1 MKKYIIVTL
10 RQCKNPRMLAYGIDL
25 CVVQEYRIW
34 EKVDGCGW
42 APYFTPYINYED
54 TVVHDA
60 TLNCPVPFFDSYEDA
75 QKYFTEHFEELRSK
89 IEGIRY
95 KKLFTRVTTIEKL
108 ENFRKIARNGKPYSF
123 FKNNQEDNKYLD
135 EVLGPRLI

>member
-10 RQCKNPRMLAYGIDL
+10 RECKNPRMLAYGTDL

-42 APYFTPYINYED
+42 APHFKPYISENTMIRD
-54 TVVHDA
+54 DA
-60 TLNCPVPFFDSYEDA
+60 LGDPVAFFDSFEDA
-75 QKYFTEHFEELRSK
+75 QKYFTEHFDELKSK
-89 IEGIRY
+89 IDGIRY
-95 KKLFTRVTTIEKL
+95 KKMFTRVTTIKKL
-108 ENFRKIARNGKPYSF
+108 EDFRKIAKPYSF
-123 FKNNQEDNKYLD
+123 FKNNEEDNKYLD

>member
-10 RQCKNPRMLAYGIDL
+10 RECKDPRMVAYGTDL

-42 APYFTPYINYED
+42 APSFKPYISYEK
-54 TVVHDA
+54 TVVRGDA
-60 TLNCPVPFFDSYEDA
+60 LNCPVPFFDSYQDA
-75 QKYFTEHFEELRSK
+75 QKYFTEHFEELKSK
-89 IEGIRY
+89 IDGVKYR
-95 KKLFTRVTTIEKL
+95 KMFTRVTTIEKL
-108 ENFRKIARNGKPYSF
+108 EGFRKIARNGKPYSF